1 MRKNKLRI
9 TFVATA
15 LASLTLTGC
24 SCSKTV
30 GKGEFTYRSYTTALA
45 SNWNPHSWE
54 TSADSAVLDYLTEGF
69 VNLAP
74 KNTQAGE
81 YQWVFDMAESITDV
95 TKDSADI
102 LATFHSDAFE
112 TAAEAQTWIDELGE
126 DNPGQIVYQIKLREG
141 LKWEDGTPIN
151 ADSFVKS
158 ADLLLDPDMKNY
170 RANLYVAG
178 ESAIA
183 GALGRFYS
191 DSLVYVDNLTHG
203 NFAVLS
209 LDDLELVGGKY
220 VQKNSHY
227 GVFFGMNHSVIAL
240 DGDTL
245 KYYVDNYA
253 PYFPQDVWAAMLEH
267 VITDE
272 TDPHAYELELNVT
285 TMPLIEQFF
294 AQQAAF
300 NFGGLEGWQ
309 FFLFVEELFPE
320 KSFDTVGLFKETS
333 DATGL
338 TFNYVMATPLDESQ
352 AFVSFTST
360 WLVHE
365 ATYNAHKDTTGELA
379 TTSYGT
385 SVATTKS
392 YGPYKL
398 QTLEAAKQMVLV
410 RNENW
415 HGWTKDEKG
424 KLSSTTLFEVD
435 GEVRPQYQATR
446 VVIDV
451 LDDAAA
457 KQKFLAG
464 ELSSYAPTASELP
477 EYTLSDSLY
486 QVDETYQMSFFMNTN
501 PEALRNMD
509 TNEGNTNSIVL
520 SNHSFRKAMSLA
532 INRAEFVTKTAGYK
546 PAFSL
551 LNNLYYYDVWNDPS
565 SSYRRSEPA
574 MQALVNLYGI
584 EYGEGKTYATLE
596 EAHASITGYN
606 LTEAKAL
613 MKQAHTEL
621 VDAGDIVAGANIK
634 IRLAYAKGAIQSDEL
649 AQVAIVQK
657 NLNAALEGSGF
668 GTIELEAVGNLDNR
682 YNAVPEGKFAIGY
695 GAWGGAAFYPFRNMQ
710 VYCDTDQYS
719 VNERANW
726 NPAAETLTITFEYV
740 KNGET
745 IEFEDT
751 MTWKAWSN
759 SMVGTGPYA
768 NASNEVK
775 LRILAFMEEH
785 YLKKYYRI
793 PLASSTA
800 AFLLSM
806 QIEYFTEEYNIMY
819 GFGGFRLLKFK
830 MDDFQWREFV
840 RKSGGTLDY
849 K

>member
-95 TKDSADI
+95 TKDSAAT
-102 LATFHSDAFE
+102 LATYLSDRFPTE
-112 TAAEAQTWIDELGE
+112 EEAQDWIDGLPE

-141 LKWEDGTPIN
+141 LKWEDGTAIN
-151 ADSFVKS
+151 AESFVRS
-158 ADLLLDPDMKNY
+158 ADLLLDPNMKNY
-170 RANLYVAG
+170 RANLYIAG

-203 NFAVLS
+203 DFAVAS
-209 LDDLELVGGKY
+209 MDDLELVGGKY
-220 VQKNSHY
+220 VQKDSHY
-227 GVFFGMNHSVIAL
+227 GVFLGMNHSVIAL
-240 DGDTL
+240 GGETL
-245 KYYVDNYA
+245 KSYVDKY
-253 PYFPQDVWAAMLEH
+253 PDYFPMTVWEQMLDH
-267 VITDE
+267 VSTEQTDS
-272 TDPHAYELELNVT
+272 HAYELELNET

-294 AQQAAF
+294 AEQEAF

-309 FFLFVEELFPE
+309 YFLFVEELFPE
-320 KSFDTVGLFKETS
+320 KDFESVGLYKEES
-333 DATGL
+333 DEAGL

-365 ATYNAHKDTTGELA
+365 ATYNDNKDTSGDLV
-379 TTSYGT
+379 TSRYGT
-385 SVATTKS
+385 SVASTKS
-392 YGPYKL
+392 YGPYRL
-398 QTLEAAKQMVLV
+398 ETLEAAKQMVLV

-415 HGWTKDEKG
+415 HGWTKDEEG

-435 GEVRPQYQATR
+435 GSVQPQYQATK

-464 ELSSYAPTASELP
+464 ELSSYAPTASELS

-501 PEALRNMD
+501 PTDLKNMD
-509 TNEGNTNSIVL
+509 INEGNTNSIVL
-520 SNHSFRKAMSLA
+520 SNENFRKAMSLA
-532 INRAEFVTKTAGYK
+532 IDRAEFVTKTAGYK

-565 SSYRRSEPA
+565 SRYRNSEPA
-574 MQALVNLYGI
+574 MQALVNLYEI

-596 EAHASITGYN
+596 EAHASITGHN
-606 LTEAKAL
+606 LTQAKELMAL
-613 MKQAHTEL
+613 AHEEL
-621 VDAGDIVAGANIK
+621 VEAGDISAGANIK
-634 IRLAYAKGAIQSDEL
+634 IKIAYAKGAIQSDEL
-649 AQVAIVQK
+649 AQVAIIQK
-657 NLNAALEGSGF
+657 HLNAALEDSGF
-668 GTIELEAVGNLDNR
+668 GTIELEAIGNLENR
-682 YNAVPEGKFAIGY
+682 YAAVPEGKFAIGY

-710 VYCDTDQYS
+710 VYCDTDQYD

-726 NPAAETLTITFEYV
+726 NPATETLTIQFEYEE
-740 KNGET
+740 NGDT
-745 IEFEDT
+745 VTFEDT

-759 SMVGTGPYA
+759 SMVGAGPYA
-768 NASNEVK
+768 NASNAVK

>member
-1 MRKNKLRI
+1 MRNNKLRI
-9 TFVATA
+9 AFVATA

-24 SCSKTV
+24 SRGKNV
-30 GKGEFTYRSYTTALA
+30 GKGEFTYRAYTTALA

-54 TSADSAVLDYLTEGF
+54 TNADNSVLDYLSEGF

-272 TDPHAYELELNVT
+272 TDPHAYELELNET

-668 GTIELEAVGNLDNR
+668 GTIELEAV
-682 YNAVPEGKFAIGY
+682 
-695 GAWGGAAFYPFRNMQ
+695 
-710 VYCDTDQYS
+710 
-719 VNERANW
+719 
-726 NPAAETLTITFEYV
+726 
-740 KNGET
+740 
-745 IEFEDT
+745 
-751 MTWKAWSN
+751 
-759 SMVGTGPYA
+759 
-768 NASNEVK
+768 
-775 LRILAFMEEH
+775 
-785 YLKKYYRI
+785 
-793 PLASSTA
+793 
-800 AFLLSM
+800 
-806 QIEYFTEEYNIMY
+806 
-819 GFGGFRLLKFK
+819 
-830 MDDFQWREFV
+830 
-840 RKSGGTLDY
+840 
-849 K
+849 

>member
-24 SCSKTV
+24 SCGKTV

-54 TSADSAVLDYLTEGF
+54 TSADNAVLDYLTEGF

-95 TKDSADI
+95 TKTSADA
-102 LATFHSDAFE
+102 LVKYHGFDD
-112 TAAEAQTWIDELGE
+112 EAQAQAWIDQLEE

-141 LKWEDGTPIN
+141 LKWEDGTAIN
-151 ADSFVKS
+151 AESFVRS

-191 DSLVYVDNLTHG
+191 NSLVYVDNALHG
-203 NFAVLS
+203 EFAVGS
-209 LDDLELVGGKY
+209 IDDLELVDGVY
-220 VQKNSHY
+220 VQKDTGY
-227 GVFFGMNHSVIAL
+227 GAQIRLNDSLMYLSGY
-240 DGDTL
+240 TL
-245 KYYVDNYA
+245 TAYVDAYGA
-253 PYFPQDVWAAMLEH
+253 GAFDMDTWALLLEAA
-267 VITDE
+267 DE
-272 TDPHAYELELNVT
+272 KGVLTLTEANLALFG
-285 TMPLIEQFF
+285 QFLDNST
-294 AQQAAF
+294 AWGESAAF
-300 NFGGLEGWQ
+300 FVCYLY
-309 FFLFVEELFPE
+309 VEELFPE
-320 KSFDTVGLFKETS
+320 KDFDSVGLFKEES
-333 DATGL
+333 DEAGL
-338 TFNYVMATPLDESQ
+338 TFNYVMATPLDRSQ
-352 AFVSFTST
+352 ALVSFTST

-365 ATYNAHKDTTGELA
+365 ATYNANKDTTGELV
-379 TTSYGT
+379 TSRYGT
-385 SVATTKS
+385 SVGTTKS

-398 QTLEAAKQMVLV
+398 ETLEAAKQMVLV

-415 HGWTKDEKG
+415 HGWTKDEEG

-435 GEVRPQYQATR
+435 GEVRPQYQATK

-501 PEALRNMD
+501 PNDLRNMD
-509 TNEGNTNSIVL
+509 INEGNTNSIVL
-520 SNHSFRKAMSLA
+520 SNHNFRKAMSLA
-532 INRAEFVTKTAGYK
+532 IDRAEFVTKTAGYK

-574 MQALVNLYGI
+574 MQALVNLYEI
-584 EYGEGKTYATLE
+584 EYGEGETYATLE
-596 EAHASITGYN
+596 EAHASITGFN
-606 LTEAKAL
+606 LTQAKEL
-613 MKQAHTEL
+613 MSLAHEEL
-621 VDAGDIVAGANIK
+621 VAAGDIDAGANIK
-634 IRLAYAKGAIQSDEL
+634 IKIAYAKGAIQSDEL
-649 AQVAIVQK
+649 AQVAIIQK
-657 NLNAALEGSGF
+657 HLNAALEGSGF
-668 GTIELEAVGNLDNR
+668 GTIELEAIGSLENR
-682 YNAVPEGKFAIGY
+682 YDAVPEGKFAIGY

-710 VYCDTDQYS
+710 VYCDTSQYS

-726 NPAAETLTITFEYV
+726 DPASETLTIHFEYEE
-740 KNGET
+740 NGDT
-745 IEFEDT
+745 VIFEDT

-759 SMVGTGPYA
+759 SMVGGGPYA
-768 NASNEVK
+768 NASNDVK

>member
-1 MRKNKLRI
+1 MRNNKLRI
-9 TFVATA
+9 AFVATA
-15 LASLTLTGC
+15 LTSLALTGC
-24 SCSKTV
+24 RGQKKI
-30 GKGEFTYRSYTTALA
+30 GEGEFTYRAYTTALA

-54 TSADSAVLDYLTEGF
+54 TNADQSVLSYLSEGF
-69 VNLAP
+69 VDLAP

-95 TKDSADI
+95 TKDSAAT
-102 LATFHSDAFE
+102 LAKFHADSFEDA
-112 TAAEAQTWIDELGE
+112 AAAQAWIDELGE

-158 ADLLLDPDMKNY
+158 AELLLDPEMKNY
-170 RANLYVAG
+170 RANLYVSG

-191 DSLVYVDNLTHG
+191 NSLVYVDNLTHG
-203 NFAVLS
+203 DFAVLS
-209 LDDLELVGGKY
+209 MADLELVDGKY
-220 VQKNSHY
+220 VQKDSHL
-227 GVFFGMNHSVIAL
+227 GVFFGMNHGVIGL
-240 DGDTL
+240 GGDTL

-253 PYFPQDVWAAMLEH
+253 PYFPQDVWAQMLEH
-267 VITDE
+267 VSTDKN
-272 TDPHAYELELNVT
+272 DPHAYELELNET
-285 TMPLIEQFF
+285 TMPLINEFF
-294 AQQAAF
+294 EKQTG
-300 NFGGLEGWQ
+300 FGFGALEGWQ
-309 FFLFVEELFPE
+309 YFLFVEELFPE
-320 KSFDTVGLFKETS
+320 KDFDTVGLFKEPS
-333 DATGL
+333 DTKGL

-365 ATYNAHKDTTGELA
+365 ATYNANKDTSGALA
-379 TTSYGT
+379 TTTYGT
-385 SVATTKS
+385 SVANTKS

-415 HGWTKDEKG
+415 HGWTKDDKG
-424 KLSSTTLFEVD
+424 KLTSTTLFEVD
-435 GEVRPQYQATR
+435 GELRPQYQATK

-457 KQKFLAG
+457 KQKFLTG
-464 ELSSYAPTASELP
+464 ELSSYTPTASELP

-501 PEALRNMD
+501 PDALRNMD

-520 SNHSFRKAMSLA
+520 SNHSFRKGMSLA

-596 EAHASITGYN
+596 EAHASITGFN

-613 MKQAHTEL
+613 MKTAHTEL
-621 VDAGDIVAGANIK
+621 VAAGDIVAGANIK
-634 IRLAYAKGAIQSDEL
+634 IKIAYAKGAIQSDEL
-649 AQVAIVQK
+649 AQVAIIQK
-657 NLNAALEGSGF
+657 HLNAALEGSGF
-668 GTIELEAVGNLDNR
+668 GTIELEAVGSIENR

-726 NPAAETLTITFEYV
+726 EPAAETLTITFEYV
-740 KNGET
+740 KDGET
-745 IEFEDT
+745 VEFEDT

-759 SMVGTGPYA
+759 SMVGSGKYA
-768 NASNEVK
+768 NASNDVK
-775 LRILAFMEEH
+775 LRILAFMEEK
-785 YLKKYYRI
+785 YLAKYYRI
-793 PLASSTA
+793 PLASSTS
-800 AFLLSM
+800 AFLLSK
-806 QIEYFTEEYNIMY
+806 QIAYFTEEYNIMY
-819 GFGGFRLLKFK
+819 GFGGFRLLTFK
-830 MDDFQWREFV
+830 MDDYQWREFI